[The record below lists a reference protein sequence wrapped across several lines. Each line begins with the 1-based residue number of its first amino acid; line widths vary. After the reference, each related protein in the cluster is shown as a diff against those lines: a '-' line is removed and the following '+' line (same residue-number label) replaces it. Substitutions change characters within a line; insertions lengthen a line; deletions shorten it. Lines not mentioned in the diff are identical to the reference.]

1 MSTTKTIDISKL
13 SEAQQNLFKSLFEQ
27 FCERSEPK
35 EEKANSCGL
44 KNGDM
49 YYYITNDGQIGIAK
63 WQGRA
68 SDFRRLALGNVFKTE
83 KDTEFAREKQKIK
96 VELEQYAKEH
106 NDPEKEEW
114 NGINTHYTIRYDI
127 GNEALVRS
135 SNQVVENINDIY
147 FTSEDIVKN
156 SVDYIGAKRIM
167 KYLFNVDCEVDE

>member
-1 MSTTKTIDISKL
+1 MGTEKTIDISKL

-27 FCERSEPK
+27 FCERSEK

-83 KDTEFAREKQKIK
+83 KDTEFGIEKQKVK

-106 NDPEKEEW
+106 NDP
-114 NGINTHYTIRYDI
+114 NNTWDGNNLHCGIRYGLLEDDLI
-127 GNEALVRS
+127 TSHMYTTKDAGA
-135 SNQVVENINDIY
+135 IY
-147 FTSEDIVKN
+147 FDFKEIAEDAANK
-156 SVDYIGAKRIM
+156 IGTKRIM
-167 KYLFNVDCEVDE
+167 KYLFDVDCGVDE

>member
-27 FCERSEPK
+27 FCERSEK
-35 EEKANSCGL
+35 EEKANSCCL

-83 KDTEFAREKQKIK
+83 KDTEFAIEKQKVK
-96 VELEQYAKEH
+96 TELQRYADEH
-106 NDPEKEEW
+106 NDPNLEEW
-114 NGINTHYTIRYDI
+114 NVKNWHYYIEYLPKCD
-127 GNEALVRS
+127 ALEIVSMCSRRMES
-135 SNQVVENINDIY
+135 VTY
-147 FTSEDIVKN
+147 FTSENIAEDAMKE
-156 SVDYIGAKRIM
+156 IGKKRIM
-167 KYLFNVDCEVDE
+167 KYLFDVDCEVDE

>member
-35 EEKANSCGL
+35 EETNPCGL
-44 KNGDM
+44 KNGDT
-49 YYYITNDGQIGIAK
+49 YYFITDDGHICMAK

-83 KDTEFAREKQKIK
+83 KDTEFAIEKQKVK

-114 NGINTHYTIRYDI
+114 NGINPHYTIRYDI
-127 GNEALVRS
+127 GDEALVRS
-135 SNQVVENINDIY
+135 SNHVVENINDIY

-156 SVDYIGAKRIM
+156 AVDYIGAKRIM
-167 KYLFNVDCEVDE
+167 KYLFDVDCEVDE

>member
-1 MSTTKTIDISKL
+1 MGTAKTIDISKL

-27 FCERSEPK
+27 FCERSEQK
-35 EEKANSCGL
+35 EETNPCGL
-44 KNGDM
+44 KNGDE

-68 SDFRRLALGNVFKTE
+68 SDLRRLALGNVFKTE
-83 KDTEFAREKQKIK
+83 KDTEFGIEKQKVK

-114 NGINTHYTIRYDI
+114 NGINPHYTIRYDI
-127 GNEALVRS
+127 GDEALVRS
-135 SNQVVENINDIY
+135 SNHVVENINDIY

-156 SVDYIGAKRIM
+156 AVDYIGAKRIM
-167 KYLFNVDCEVDE
+167 KYLFDVDCEVDE

>member
-35 EEKANSCGL
+35 EETNPCGL
-44 KNGDM
+44 KNGDT
-49 YYYITNDGQIGIAK
+49 YYFITDDGHICMAK
-63 WQGRA
+63 WQNRT

-83 KDTEFAREKQKIK
+83 KDTEFTIEKQKVR
-96 VELEQYAKEH
+96 VELQRYADEH

-114 NGINTHYTIRYDI
+114 NGINPHYTIRYDI
-127 GNEALVRS
+127 GDEALVRS
-135 SNQVVENINDIY
+135 SNHVVENINDIY

-156 SVDYIGAKRIM
+156 AVDYIGAKRIM
-167 KYLFNVDCEVDE
+167 KYLFDVDCEVDE